1 MTELTVAEL
10 VARVAGLAEDRVG
23 RDADG
28 RVIVGIVG
36 APGSGKSTLAELLVA
51 ALRESIGSDDA
62 VALVPMDGFHYAQVQ
77 LDALGRSARKGAP
90 DTFDAAGFT
99 ALLQRIR
106 DGFAPGEGRVVGLA
120 GDGSAGTAGDAH
132 AAPDAAD
139 GLAPDTAD
147 GLGRDAADGLA
158 PDAVPDVYAPRFERS
173 IEEPIAGAVRIAA
186 EARVVI
192 VEGNYLLLER
202 DGWGDAAALLDEAW
216 FLRVPQDV
224 RIPRLVARHMLFGRS
239 QADAE
244 AWAAEV
250 DEPNARVIEASA
262 VRADL
267 VVELVERLV

>member
-10 VARVAGLAEDRVG
+10 VARVAGLAKERVG

-120 GDGSAGTAGDAH
+120 GDGTAGSAGDAH
-132 AAPDAAD
+132 A
-139 GLAPDTAD
+139 
-147 GLGRDAADGLA
+147 GRDAADGLD

-267 VVELVERLV
+267 VVDLVERLV